1 MAALNPRPPYSPDE
15 LAALYPS
22 NLQLHLVHVI
32 FRHGTS
38 QPALLKAH
46 WTDEANLSGDTG
58 ERTPVTPR
66 FQSAGLAPFWPY
78 CQAASRFKA
87 VVMEPEADWS
97 LLTFQRRMETFG
109 KKGENV
115 VAMGPGGEKDNI
127 CPPGELTDRGRETT
141 LQLGQRLRHLY
152 VHQLGFLPE
161 NLGAQSEYYLRASPV
176 ARALESLEQV
186 FTGLY
191 PSANRSP
198 TSPPL
203 AIYTRS
209 FAEEN
214 IFPNGASCRRLDQ
227 LSIAFAKLAAEKW
240 NDSPE
245 MQHLQSRIGKWVSGK
260 IAVDGHPALCGITD
274 TVNSTLAHGKTT
286 RLPSE
291 FYEPRV
297 RKIMDDITVDEWYRG
312 YNQSSEYRRLGV
324 GSLLG
329 DVKDRM
335 LASVNETN
343 EDGRLK
349 IGLMGCH
356 DTTIAGLLASLGGFD
371 KKWPPFTSSI
381 AFEMF
386 REGRHNKSRN
396 VFSKLFGAK
405 SEDEGWYVRLK
416 YNDKPVYVK
425 GCKVAGRHLEGDES
439 FCTLAAFKEIVEKM
453 VPQDLKDEC
462 LRNMD
467 KTGIPPIEEVE

>member
-1 MAALNPRPPYSPDE
+1 MPAPDSRHPYSPDE

-22 NLQLHLVHVI
+22 NLRLHLVHVI
-32 FRHGTS
+32 FRHG
-38 QPALLKAH
+38 
-46 WTDEANLSGDTG
+46 
-58 ERTPVTPR
+58 ERTPVVPR
-66 FQSAGLAPFWPY
+66 FQNAGLAPFWPY
-78 CQAASRFKA
+78 CQATSRFKA
-87 VVMEPEADWS
+87 AVMEPEADWS
-97 LLTFQRRMETFG
+97 FLTFQRRMETFG
-109 KKGENV
+109 KKGGNV
-115 VAMGPGGEKDNI
+115 VAMGPGGEKDNV

-161 NLGAQSEYYLRASPV
+161 NLGTQSECYLRSSPI

-198 TSPPL
+198 MNPPL
-203 AIYTRS
+203 TIYTRS

-214 IFPNGASCRRLDQ
+214 IFPNNASCRRLDQ
-227 LSIAFAKLAAEKW
+227 LSRAFAKLAAEKW

-245 MQHLQSRIGKWVSGK
+245 MQHLQSRIGKWVDGK
-260 IAVDGHPALCGITD
+260 IAVDGHPNLCGITD
-274 TVNSTLAHGKTT
+274 TVNATLAHGETT
-286 RLPSE
+286 KLPNE

-297 RKIMDDITVDEWYRG
+297 REIMDDITVDEWYRG
-312 YNQSSEYRRLGV
+312 YSQSSEYRRLGV

-335 LASVNETN
+335 LSSVNDDTN
-343 EDGRLK
+343 KDGRLK

-386 REGRHNKSRN
+386 REKRQNKSRN
-396 VFSKLFGAK
+396 VFSKLFGATN
-405 SEDEGWYVRLK
+405 EEEGWYVRLK

-425 GCKVAGRHLEGDES
+425 GCKMAGRHLEGDES
-439 FCTLAAFKEIVEKM
+439 FCTLTAFKEIVEKM
-453 VPQDLKDEC
+453 VPKDLKDEC

>member
-1 MAALNPRPPYSPDE
+1 MTTLDPRPPYSPDE

-32 FRHGTS
+32 FRHG
-38 QPALLKAH
+38 
-46 WTDEANLSGDTG
+46 
-58 ERTPVTPR
+58 ERTPVVSR
-66 FQSAGLAPFWPY
+66 FQNAGLAPFWPY

-87 VVMEPEADWS
+87 AVMEPRAGWS
-97 LLTFQRRMETFG
+97 FLTFQRRMETFG

-115 VAMGPGGEKDNI
+115 VATGPGGERDNV
-127 CPPGELTDRGRETT
+127 CLLGELTDRGRETT

-152 VHQLGFLPE
+152 IRQLGFLPE
-161 NLGAQSEYYLRASPV
+161 NLGSQSEYYLRASPII
-176 ARALESLEQV
+176 RAIESLEQV
-186 FTGLY
+186 FIGLY
-191 PSANRSP
+191 PSTNRSP
-198 TSPPL
+198 TDPPPT
-203 AIYTRS
+203 IYTRS

-214 IFPNGASCRRLDQ
+214 LYPNDSGCKRLGQ
-227 LSIAFAKLAAEKW
+227 LTRAFSKLAAEKW

-245 MQHLQSRIGKWVSGK
+245 MQHLQSRIGKWVDGK
-260 IAVDGHPALCGITD
+260 IAVDGHPSLFGIFD
-274 TVNSTLAHGKTT
+274 SVNSTLAHGEATK
-286 RLPSE
+286 LPNE

-297 RKIMDDITVDEWYRG
+297 REIMSDINVDEWYRG
-312 YNQSSEYRRLGV
+312 FNQSSEYRRLGV

-335 LASVNETN
+335 LASVKHDTN

-371 KKWPPFTSSI
+371 EKWPPFTSSI

-386 REGRHNKSRN
+386 REKERNMSRG

-405 SEDEGWYVRLK
+405 NEEEGWYVRLR

-425 GCKVAGRHLEGDES
+425 SCRVTGRHLEGDES
-439 FCTLAAFKEIVEKM
+439 FCTLTAFKEIVERM
-453 VPQDLKDEC
+453 APQDWKGEC
-462 LRNMD
+462 LSNMD